1 MKKENEKVMTKSFKD
16 LTLWKKAHEL
26 VLGIYKL
33 TNRLPDSERFGII
46 SQIQRSSVSV
56 PANIV
61 EAYGRISPKEKLRFL
76 YIAKGSLE
84 ETRYFLILIEDLN
97 FSKTEELQD
106 LLSEV
111 SKILNTYI
119 KKLKASLE

>member
-1 MKKENEKVMTKSFKD
+1 MTKSFKD